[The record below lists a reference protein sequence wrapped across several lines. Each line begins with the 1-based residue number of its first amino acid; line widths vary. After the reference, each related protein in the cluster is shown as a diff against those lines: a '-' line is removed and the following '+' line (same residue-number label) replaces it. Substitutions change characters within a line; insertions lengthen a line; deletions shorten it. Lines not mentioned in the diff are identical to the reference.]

1 MKAIKFSALVPL
13 FALSLLAS
21 PVVADNDHEA
31 LVKHYG
37 NLVEE
42 TKVRLQENR
51 KILEEYEDHP
61 YYYGRQGQ
69 DVRSHASANIREYE
83 KALKE
88 NMANVDLHRR
98 MAAAQRNDQTNK
110 AEIDLNRDLTAAKP
124 EYSDG
129 RGL

>member
-42 TKVRLQENR
+42 AKVRLQENR

-83 KALKE
+83 KTLKE
-88 NMANVDLHRR
+88 NLANVDLHRR
-98 MAAAQRNDQTNK
+98 MAAEQQNDQTNK
-110 AEIDLNRDLTAAKP
+110 AAIDLNRDLTAAKP

>member
-1 MKAIKFSALVPL
+1 MKAIKFSALIPL

-21 PVVADNDHEA
+21 PVFADNDHEA
-31 LVKHYG
+31 LMKHYG

-69 DVRSHASANIREYE
+69 DIRSHASANIREYE

-88 NMANVDLHRR
+88 NLANVDLHRR
-98 MAAAQRNDQTNK
+98 MAAAQRNDQTNN
-110 AEIDLNRDLTAAKP
+110 AEIGLTRDFTAAKP
-124 EYSDG
+124 EYSDN

>member
-1 MKAIKFSALVPL
+1 MKAMKFSALIPL

-42 TKVRLQENR
+42 AKVRLQENR
-51 KILEEYEDHP
+51 RILEEYEDHP

-83 KALKE
+83 KTLKE
-88 NMANVDLHRR
+88 NLANVDLHRR
-98 MAAAQRNDQTNK
+98 MAVAQRNDQTNK
-110 AEIDLNRDLTAAKP
+110 TEVGLNRDFTAANP
-124 EYSDG
+124 EYSDS

>member
-1 MKAIKFSALVPL
+1 MKTLKFSALIPL

-31 LVKHYG
+31 LATHYES
-37 NLVEE
+37 LVAEA
-42 TKVRLQENR
+42 KVRLQEN
-51 KILEEYEDHP
+51 INVLEDYEDHP

-83 KALKE
+83 KDLKE
-88 NMANVDLHRR
+88 NLANVDLHKR

-110 AEIDLNRDLTAAKP
+110 AEIGLNHDLTAAKP
-124 EYSDG
+124 EYSDN

>member
-1 MKAIKFSALVPL
+1 MKAIKFSALIPL

-42 TKVRLQENR
+42 AKIRLQENR
-51 KILEEYEDHP
+51 KVLEEYEDHP

-69 DVRSHASANIREYE
+69 DIRSHASANIREYE
-83 KALKE
+83 KDLKE
-88 NMANVDLHRR
+88 NLANVNLHRR
-98 MAAAQRNDQTNK
+98 MAAEQQNDQANK

-124 EYSDG
+124 EYSDS

>member
-1 MKAIKFSALVPL
+1 MKAIKFSALIPL

-88 NMANVDLHRR
+88 NMANVDLHKR

-110 AEIDLNRDLTAAKP
+110 AEIGLNLDFTAAKP
-124 EYSDG
+124 EYSDN